1 MKTLIIKCIVC
12 DKKFTRKNDT
22 QKYCSHS
29 CRNEMLRT
37 INIGRSNDNGF
48 KKGNIPHNKYL
59 VPIKCTN
66 CNKLFQPREKK
77 TKYCSKECTDTL
89 FEKGHIPKYKGTI
102 GIKKGYNWTEEEK
115 EKIRIRNSGSA
126 SHFWKGGISKL
137 NYHIR
142 RIAKYVQWRTECFVR
157 DNFICQECGKRGGRL
172 QVHHKKSFELI
183 LKENKIT
190 TIEQAINCPEL
201 WDTDNGITLCISC
214 HTQTDTYAKNLK

>member
-1 MKTLIIKCIVC
+1 MLTKKCIVC
-12 DKKFTRKNDT
+12 GKEFAKKSFYSKTTWK
-22 QKYCSHS
+22 QCKYCSKICFNKSKIGKPAWNKGLPRTWKSNGDFQKGHTTW
-29 CRNEMLRT
+29 NEGTKGVMKPNKT
-37 INIGRSNDNGF
+37 SF
-48 KKGNIPHNKYL
+48 KKGNTPWHA
-59 VPIKCTN
+59 
-66 CNKLFQPREKK
+66 
-77 TKYCSKECTDTL
+77 
-89 FEKGHIPKYKGTI
+89 GTI

-142 RIAKYVQWRTECFVR
+142 RIAKYVQWRTECFIR
-157 DNFICQECGKRGGRL
+157 DNYTCQECGKKGGRL

-201 WDTDNGITLCISC
+201 WDTDNGITLCIPC